1 MTRIQKQLLAAGW
14 TQVSEYQRGMIR
26 VVIWRDPE
34 SGEEMQQCQAV
45 KKWKS
50 GVPVAETGQR
60 SASPASEG
68 GG

>member
-45 KKWKS
+45 KRMR
-50 GVPVAETGQR
+50 GVLVAETVRR